1 MRVVRWC
8 NQTGDQTSSR
18 ELSRLE
24 LVNKKNL
31 EATLKSRISLL
42 LLTLVLAASSTL
54 TAHASACSNMTL
66 KGTWANSIHG
76 QIFLPDGTTLLID
89 GIVKTTYDGGGNFTQ
104 VDAVADNGNITPGW
118 RPGSGTYTVNPD
130 CTGTSTGVIP
140 GMPDLHV
147 QFIVSPL
154 GNTSHFVVVDPGFA
168 TAGDSER
175 ISK

>member
-1 MRVVRWC
+1 MH
-8 NQTGDQTSSR
+8 
-18 ELSRLE
+18 E
-24 LVNKKNL
+24 NL
-31 EATLKSRISLL
+31 YAPLKSRISLL

-54 TAHASACSNMTL
+54 AAQARNCSNMTL

-76 QIFLPDGTTLLID
+76 QLFLPNGSTLLFD
-89 GIVKTTYDGGGNFTQ
+89 GIVKTTYDGEGNFTQ

-130 CTGTSTGVIP
+130 CTGTSTIVVP
-140 GMPDLHV
+140 GMPDLHL
-147 QFIVSPL
+147 QFIVSPS

-175 ISK
+175 ISR

>member
-1 MRVVRWC
+1 M
-8 NQTGDQTSSR
+8 
-18 ELSRLE
+18 
-24 LVNKKNL
+24 KF
-31 EATLKSRISLL
+31 RISLF

-54 TAHASACSNMTL
+54 TAHASDCSNMTI

-76 QIFLPDGTTLLID
+76 QLFLPDGSTLLID
-89 GIVKTTYDGGGNFTQ
+89 GIVKTKYDGEGNFTQ
-104 VDAVADNGNITPGW
+104 VDAVADNGNIAPGW
-118 RPGSGTYTVNPD
+118 RPGAGTYTVNPD
-130 CTGTSTGVIP
+130 CTGTSTLVIP

-147 QFIVSPL
+147 QFIVSPS

>member
-1 MRVVRWC
+1 M
-8 NQTGDQTSSR
+8 
-18 ELSRLE
+18 
-24 LVNKKNL
+24 
-31 EATLKSRISLL
+31 KSRISLL
-42 LLTLVLAASSTL
+42 LLTVVLAASSTL
-54 TAHASACSNMTL
+54 TAHASDCSNMTL

-76 QIFLPDGTTLLID
+76 QIFLPDGSTLLID
-89 GIVKTTYDGGGNFTQ
+89 GIVKTTYDGEGNFTQ
-104 VDAVADNGNITPGW
+104 VDAVADNGNIAPGW

-147 QFIVSPL
+147 QFIVSPS